1 MEGPEA
7 IEAGN
12 ESPETDRDDI
22 AGIGSGEGAKGLWE
36 EPPKRGAAVPNK
48 ADPLGP
54 AASLT

>member
-12 ESPETDRDDI
+12 ESAETDRDVI
-22 AGIGSGEGAKGLWE
+22 AGTGLGEGANGLGE

-54 AASLT
+54 VASLT